1 MFLIWLQW
9 IDLVDYGVDDSSN
22 LLDEEQEVV
31 LFDVV
36 SLCYVGEKRK
46 VEDNEREK
54 EEVKVKRKCFQEKE
68 VLVKLECEV
77 FGVEMLERKD
87 FVVSVSICFIGRID
101 TRCVIVR
108 RNLEIV
114 INV

>member
-1 MFLIWLQW
+1 M
-9 IDLVDYGVDDSSN
+9 
-22 LLDEEQEVV
+22 
-31 LFDVV
+31 
-36 SLCYVGEKRK
+36 
-46 VEDNEREK
+46 
-54 EEVKVKRKCFQEKE
+54 
-68 VLVKLECEV
+68 LVKLECEV

-87 FVVSVSICFIGRID
+87 FVVSVSICFIGSID